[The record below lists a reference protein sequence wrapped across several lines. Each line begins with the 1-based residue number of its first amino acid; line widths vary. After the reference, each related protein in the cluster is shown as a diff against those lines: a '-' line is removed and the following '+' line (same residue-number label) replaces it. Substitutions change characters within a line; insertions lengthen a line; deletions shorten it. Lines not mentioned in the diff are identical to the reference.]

1 MAEASRIL
9 ITGGGIAG
17 LSLAIALRR
26 RGYTPELAE
35 QCRGWTYIGT
45 GSHVKAVRSGQLG
58 CPGAGGRGP

>member
-26 RGYTPELAE
+26 GGKVRGFCGLFAHEK
-35 QCRGWTYIGT
+35 GT
-45 GSHVKAVRSGQLG
+45 RRSVSPVQRPNLNQTS
-58 CPGAGGRGP
+58 

>member
-35 QCRGWTYIGT
+35 QCRGATCNGT
-45 GSHVKAVRSGQLG
+45 VSYVKAVRRGQNG
-58 CPGAGGRGP
+58 GRAGGC